1 MLYTKMMH
9 LCSNSSLVQ
18 KYTDLFKL
26 NFDSLVWWPQILYS
40 ETGENW
46 FGNIFKPKK
55 KDEAQ

>member
-26 NFDSLVWWPQILYS
+26 NLIPLSDDLKYHTLKQEKTGL
-40 ETGENW
+40 ET
-46 FGNIFKPKK
+46 FKPKK